1 MAVPKSRVSNVRIR
15 GPLAPVADEF
25 RIWLG
30 QEGYTPLTSVNKLR
44 SLAHLSDWLE
54 AQHAGVGELT
64 DARVRAYLR
73 MRRREANTTDCSLRA
88 LAPLLNFLAARGA
101 LPIPTPREVDG
112 PVECLLGCFQRY
124 LLGERGLAT
133 STADAYM
140 HRARRFLDRTAPDGD
155 VGALTAAAVTG
166 MLLEEVTVHSVGT
179 GQYFVA
185 AIRAFLRFCHAQ
197 GLMRIDLSGAA
208 LAITGRRHTDIP
220 RGLARRDVDA
230 LLRACDRRQPAGRR
244 DHAVLVT
251 LLRLGLR
258 ATELA
263 QLTLDDIDW
272 RAAEVNVRGKGR
284 RDERLPLPADV
295 GAAIVGYLR
304 RGRPPTDRRE
314 VFLSAIAP
322 VHGLGRGGV
331 SSIVRRAC
339 RRAGVTPVGAHR
351 LRHTLA
357 CEMVRA
363 GVPLPAIGQVL
374 RHRGLS
380 STAVYAR
387 ADVDQL
393 RTLARAWPS
402 VTCA

>member
-1 MAVPKSRVSNVRIR
+1 MAVPKSRVATVRIH
-15 GPLAPVADEF
+15 GPLAAISDDF
-25 RIWLG
+25 RIWLR

-44 SLAHLSDWLE
+44 SVAHLSRWLE
-54 AQHAGVGELT
+54 AQHAGVGDLT
-64 DARVRAYLR
+64 HARVQAYLHT
-73 MRRREANTTDCSLRA
+73 RRREGYTADFSPRA
-88 LAPLLNFLAARGA
+88 VAPLLNFLAARGV
-101 LPIPTPREVDG
+101 LPAPVQRHPGDRVD
-112 PVECLLGCFQRY
+112 VLLASFRTY
-124 LLGERGLAT
+124 LLWERGLVM
-133 STADAYM
+133 STTDAYTV
-140 HRARRFLDRTAPDGD
+140 RARRFLDRTARDGD
-155 VGALTAAAVTG
+155 VGALTAAAVSG
-166 MLLEEVTVHSVGT
+166 VLLQEVKAHSVGT

-197 GLMRIDLSGAA
+197 GLTRIDLSGAA

-220 RGLARRDVDA
+220 RGIGWRDVDA
-230 LLRACDRRQPAGRR
+230 LLRVCDRRHPVGRR
-244 DHAVLVT
+244 DHAVLVI

-272 RAAEVNVRGKGR
+272 RAAEVVVRGKGR

-295 GAAIVGYLR
+295 GTAIVGYLR
-304 RGRPPTDRRE
+304 RGRPQTDRRE
-314 VFLSAIAP
+314 VFLSTIAP
-322 VHGLGRGGV
+322 VRRLDRGGV

-363 GVPLPAIGQVL
+363 GVPLPEIGQVL

-380 STAVYAR
+380 STIVYAR

-393 RTLARAWPS
+393 RTLARAWPA
-402 VTCA
+402 VTSA